1 MDDNNPYE
9 LEQVQTNL
17 TDLANLNE
25 NLEKAK
31 DEGEIGIHWN
41 EWVETVQWL
50 STRFTK
56 GEDSPSEWSET
67 YIKGMYQDLQ
77 YFSFKAVQA
86 AVLKLHNEGRSYA
99 PNSSQIIGM
108 INKLGYNQVTTYT
121 TYNMLKKNRTE
132 CGAGGEH
139 DWVDSGWVFDDIGT
153 PVFHEFCPRRGG
165 PNLPACL
172 AERVK
177 STPSEY
183 NLRIKPEPMTREKFV
198 RTMQTMNLKPALQD
212 EILEFRN
219 RLQTEDE
226 LKARQGAK

>member
-17 TDLANLNE
+17 TDLAQTNE
-25 NLEKAK
+25 HLEKAK
-31 DEGEIGIHWN
+31 DDGEIGITWN
-41 EWVETVQWL
+41 EWIEVVQYL

-56 GEDSPSEWSET
+56 GEDAPSEWSDT
-67 YIKGMYQDLQ
+67 YIRGMFQDLQ
-77 YFSFKAVQA
+77 YFSYKAVQG
-86 AVLKLHNEGRSYA
+86 AVIKLHNEGRAYA

-108 INKLGYNQVTTYT
+108 INKLGYNQVTTYH
-121 TYNMLKKNRTE
+121 TYNLLKNSKSQ
-132 CGAGGEH
+132 CSAGGEH

-183 NLRIKPEPMTREKFV
+183 NLRIKPEPMTREKFIA
-198 RTMQTMNLKPALQD
+198 TMKTMNLAPQLQD

-219 RLQTEDE
+219 RLQTEEE
-226 LKARQGAK
+226 LATKEGAK

>member
-121 TYNMLKKNRTE
+121 TYNMLKKNTTE

-198 RTMQTMNLKPALQD
+198 KTMQTMNLKPALQD

>member
-198 RTMQTMNLKPALQD
+198 KTMQTMNLKPALQD

>member
-9 LEQVQTNL
+9 PEQVQTNL

-121 TYNMLKKNRTE
+121 TYNMLKKNKTE

-177 STPSEY
+177 STPTEY

-226 LKARQGAK
+226 LRARQGAK

>member
-121 TYNMLKKNRTE
+121 TYNMLKKNKTE

-177 STPSEY
+177 STPTEY

-226 LKARQGAK
+226 LRARQGAK

>member
-198 RTMQTMNLKPALQD
+198 KTMQTMNLKPALQD

-226 LKARQGAK
+226 LRARQGAK